1 VQRVLSGGAEA
12 FPHNGVAVSTNT
24 SRVRTTPTASH
35 DPVTGETFAYWIEHN
50 SGQSQDG
57 VYGQKFNAAGVRQWT
72 DQGTVVV
79 PVGTDDITAAP
90 HVISGDQTMVVW
102 DAAASFGNCRIF
114 GRLVDGNGA
123 MASAAFDVSLT
134 PASKSRLA
142 LTRTSAGF
150 GALAWADDRNDG
162 GDIYAQ
168 NINTDATLG
177 PRWTELL
184 GGTVGIAGVPV
195 VSGSGPLTAGS
206 ELGVSLSSAPPGAF
220 ALLWLSLASTPLP
233 FFGGTIHAL
242 PIALELLIVTDGSGG
257 FAISTA
263 FPAGIPPG
271 TELVFQY
278 LCQDFS
284 NPYGKTIAN
293 AQKGTT
299 P

>member
-1 VQRVLSGGAEA
+1 
-12 FPHNGVAVSTNT
+12 
-24 SRVRTTPTASH
+24 
-35 DPVTGETFAYWIEHN
+35 
-50 SGQSQDG
+50 
-57 VYGQKFNAAGVRQWT
+57 
-72 DQGTVVV
+72 
-79 PVGTDDITAAP
+79 
-90 HVISGDQTMVVW
+90 MVVW